1 MRSNAFDLS
10 PAVAAGIPALDAT
23 LAGSMTDDRV
33 TGVSL
38 GFGVRPFGQSG
49 NIKLNLLNVYGDSNQ
64 SRTGFDSTVVLGTNA
79 DLKLTNKLTLSADL
93 GRTISSQREDAV
105 LGETDPAADQ

>member
-10 PAVAAGIPALDAT
+10 PAVAAGIPALDAA

-49 NIKLNLLNVYGDSNQ
+49 NIKLNLLNVYGDSNH
-64 SRTGFDSTVVLGTNA
+64 SRTDFDSTVILATNP
-79 DLKLTNKLTLSADL
+79 DFTLTHTLTLSPHL
-93 GRTISSQREDAV
+93 PPTIS
-105 LGETDPAADQ
+105 P